1 MPDYKIV
8 DAEKLNADLKY
19 VADKIRAKSGTTEE
33 MDFPLG
39 YGDVVDSIPKGEN
52 LDTELSEQE
61 SLIAELEAVL
71 DSKASGPV
79 NLQEKTVTPDTTQ
92 QIVTPDDEY
101 DGLSMV
107 TVEAISDEYIIPSGT
122 KEITE
127 NGEHDVTNYA
137 KVAVNVATSGS
148 GENKVLNIVANNAN
162 YSITAS
168 DLEGATK
175 ITDYAFYDRTKLIS
189 IVIPNTVTSI
199 GKQAFY
205 SCDYLN
211 SVTIGNKVKTIGE
224 RAFYG
229 CKALKTLVFPSTLTT
244 INNYV
249 FQNCT
254 GMQVYDF
261 SACTAV
267 PTLGTTVFSGIPSGC
282 QIRVPSN
289 LVDDWKAATNWSSY
303 SSYIVGV

>member
-1 MPDYKIV
+1 MPANKVIING
-8 DAEKLNADLKY
+8 ETIIDL
-19 VADKIRAKSGTTEE
+19 T
-33 MDFPLG
+33 
-39 YGDVVDSIPKGEN
+39 GDSVKPETLLIGETAH
-52 LDTELSEQE
+52 D
-61 SLIAELEAVL
+61 
-71 DSKASGPV
+71 ASGNPITGTMEPSSGGED
-79 NLQEKTVTPDTTQ
+79 LEDEISAQEALIDQIKEALAGKTIGGEPTPTQEKTVEIKANGTVE
-92 QIVTPDDEY
+92 ILPDDGY
-101 DGLSMV
+101 ALSK
-107 TVEAISDEYIIPSGT
+107 AIAIVS
-122 KEITE
+122 
-127 NGEHDVTNYA
+127 
-137 KVAVNVATSGS
+137 VASS

-162 YSITAS
+162 YSITAD
-168 DLEGATK
+168 DLQGATK

-189 IVIPNTVTSI
+189 IDIPNTVTSI

-254 GMQVYDF
+254 AMTEYDF
-261 SACTAV
+261 SACTSI
-267 PTLGTTVFSGIPSGC
+267 PTLGTTVFSGITSSC
-282 QIRVPSN
+282 KIKVPLA

-303 SSYIVGV
+303 ASNIVGV